1 MSIQKD
7 FIMSLTGG
15 ILVTITGIIEYL
27 IGLPLIIWNLSFVGI
42 IFGLVIMLGAFLI
55 KFKPYGV
62 LTKHFGLGTT
72 YKFPLGASIVLVCS
86 LVSLT
91 FFQGFLI
98 GPMLGIIAGTS
109 SFYRCMRLL

>member
-1 MSIQKD
+1 
-7 FIMSLTGG
+7 MSLAGG
-15 ILVTITGIIEYL
+15 VLVTVTGIIEYIL
-27 IGLPLIIWNLSFVGI
+27 NLPLIIYNLSFVGI
-42 IFGLVIMLGAFLI
+42 IFGLFIILGSLLI

-62 LTKHFGLGTT
+62 ITKYFGLGKT

-91 FFQGFLI
+91 FFQGLLI

-109 SFYRCMRLL
+109 SFYRCLRLL